1 LTALLDDEYREGTP
15 ARICLGL
22 VGGGLRQRGRQSG
35 LIGDAVPAVDGLR
48 AGALVVLTAWT
59 AFVIAGASFAKF
71 SEHFDEALPHAIAA
85 HRVPDLAFSVLQA
98 TAAVASVLVVAGALL
113 AVPAFARFLQ
123 AGGWVSVRRHFSRAL
138 TCTGL
143 AVAVT
148 VALLMSSHHLMAN
161 ERNIGFHWYGV
172 LFLVWAAII
181 VVAVTQWASV
191 AVATARRVEF
201 STIVLGAEAML
212 AAAVAVAM
220 VVMVAA
226 VSFWWGAM
234 AKDAPSFLRA
244 SPGGAPGSPLDLW
257 LIATVVLMAIAMGT
271 ASIGVARE
279 VRVWTTMRSE

>member
-1 LTALLDDEYREGTP
+1 
-15 ARICLGL
+15 
-22 VGGGLRQRGRQSG
+22 
-35 LIGDAVPAVDGLR
+35 
-48 AGALVVLTAWT
+48 
-59 AFVIAGASFAKF
+59 VIAGASFAKF
-71 SEHFDEALPHAIAA
+71 SEHFDEALPHAIGA
-85 HRVPDLAFSVLQA
+85 HHVPDLAFSVLQT
-98 TAAVASVLVVAGALL
+98 TAAVASVLVVAGAML
-113 AVPAFARFLQ
+113 AIPAFARFLK
-123 AGGWVSVRRHFSRAL
+123 AGGWVSVRRHFLRAL
-138 TCTGL
+138 ICTGF
-143 AVAVT
+143 AVVVMT
-148 VALLMSSHHLMAN
+148 VALLLSSHHLTAN
-161 ERNIGFHWYGV
+161 ERSIGFHWYGV
-172 LFLVWAAII
+172 LFLVWAAVI

-191 AVATARRVEF
+191 AVATAQRVEF

-244 SPGGAPGSPLDLW
+244 SLAGAPGSSLDLW